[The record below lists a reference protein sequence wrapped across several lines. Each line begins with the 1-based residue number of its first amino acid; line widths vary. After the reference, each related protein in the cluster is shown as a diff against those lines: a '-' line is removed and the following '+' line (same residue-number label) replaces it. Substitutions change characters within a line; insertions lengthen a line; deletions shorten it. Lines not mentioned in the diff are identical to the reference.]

1 MAAAENEGQ
10 GPPFM
15 NLHLPDRLDQPRRF
29 QGELVN
35 MHVVRSTG
43 LQGQEE
49 VELVVAR

>member
-1 MAAAENEGQ
+1 MEIEEQ

-15 NLHLPDRLDQPRRF
+15 NLHLPDRLEQPQHF

-35 MHVVRSTG
+35 MHVVWSMG

-49 VELVVAR
+49 VELVVALR